1 MSDESVSPIPSET
14 ESEGAAERTIAVET
28 TWGRV
33 TDDGVV
39 SVREGDDW
47 RVVGEYP
54 DGTPE
59 EALGYFTRKYAD
71 LAGEVTLLEQR
82 FKRAGTSPQ
91 GLVGTARALGKKITA
106 TAAVGD
112 LASLTARVEALSGV
126 LAEASQEEKAAAAEA
141 LQSAIAEREAIVVS
155 VEKLAARDPQTVQ
168 WKQTTADLNA
178 LFAEWQTH
186 QNDGPRLPRAQS
198 QELWKRFRDARATIE
213 KHRRE
218 FFAGLDE
225 THRGAR
231 DAKTRLVERAEA
243 LSASA
248 DDQVA
253 AYRSLLDEWKA
264 AGRAGKKVDDA
275 LWARFKAAGDAVFQ
289 ARTDR
294 DAEAAAEAAPKVA
307 EKQELVEK
315 AREIVQLDDLTR
327 ARTELTAVQ
336 RRWDEIG
343 RIPSRDQERP
353 LEDAMRKA
361 EQSLRAREDEEWKR
375 SNPETKA
382 RAGDM
387 ARQLAEAI
395 SRLEGELAAAEAKK
409 DARAIAKISG
419 ELETRRSWLAVIGD

>member
-1 MSDESVSPIPSET
+1 M
-14 ESEGAAERTIAVET
+14 ET

-186 QNDGPRLPRAQS
+186 QNDGPVSYTHLTLP
-198 QELWKRFRDARATIE
+198 TI
-213 KHRRE
+213 
-218 FFAGLDE
+218 
-225 THRGAR
+225 
-231 DAKTRLVERAEA
+231 
-243 LSASA
+243 
-248 DDQVA
+248 
-253 AYRSLLDEWKA
+253 LL
-264 AGRAGKKVDDA
+264 
-275 LWARFKAAGDAVFQ
+275 L
-289 ARTDR
+289 
-294 DAEAAAEAAPKVA
+294 
-307 EKQELVEK
+307 
-315 AREIVQLDDLTR
+315 
-327 ARTELTAVQ
+327 
-336 RRWDEIG
+336 
-343 RIPSRDQERP
+343 
-353 LEDAMRKA
+353 
-361 EQSLRAREDEEWKR
+361 
-375 SNPETKA
+375 
-382 RAGDM
+382 
-387 ARQLAEAI
+387 
-395 SRLEGELAAAEAKK
+395 
-409 DARAIAKISG
+409 
-419 ELETRRSWLAVIGD
+419 